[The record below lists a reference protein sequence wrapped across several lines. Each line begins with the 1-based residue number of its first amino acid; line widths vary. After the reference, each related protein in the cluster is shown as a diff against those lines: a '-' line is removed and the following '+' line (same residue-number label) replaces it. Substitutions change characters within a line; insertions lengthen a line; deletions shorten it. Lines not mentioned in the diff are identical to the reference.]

1 MTITAVALFEILSRY
16 SLLLDFALHA
26 CSLPLILSKYGNPY
40 AEYML
45 INSQVANLIG
55 HIVYLTLFKLTMF

>member
-26 CSLPLILSKYGNPY
+26 CSLPLMLSKYGNPH

-55 HIVYLTLFKLTMF
+55 H